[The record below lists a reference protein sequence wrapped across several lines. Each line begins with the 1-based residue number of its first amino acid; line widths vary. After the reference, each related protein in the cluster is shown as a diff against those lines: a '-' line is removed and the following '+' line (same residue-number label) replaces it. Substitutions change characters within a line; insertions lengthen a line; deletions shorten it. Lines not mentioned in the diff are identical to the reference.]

1 MARVLITG
9 TNRGIG
15 LELCRQLKA
24 RGDEVI
30 ATCRQSSP
38 ALEGLG
44 VTVHTGVDV
53 GEDASVAKL
62 ARALEGVKLD
72 ILINNAGIAS
82 QETFDDLGFDRIR
95 RQFEINSL
103 GPLRVTA
110 ALLGNLQR
118 GSRVAIITSLMGSL
132 ADNGSGESY
141 GYRMSKAAVNM
152 AGVSMAH
159 DLRERGIT
167 VLLLHPGMVATEMTD
182 GRGIPVEESARGLLD
197 RLGALDQSSSGTF
210 WHANG
215 KPLEW

>member
-1 MARVLITG
+1 M
-9 TNRGIG
+9 
-15 LELCRQLKA
+15 ELCRQLRA

-38 ALEGLG
+38 ELEGLG
-44 VTVHTGVDV
+44 VNVHTGVDV
-53 GEDASVAKL
+53 GEDASVEKL
-62 ARALEGVKLD
+62 AQALEGVKLD
-72 ILINNAGIAS
+72 ILINNAGILS
-82 QETFDDLGFDRIR
+82 RETLDDLGFDRIR

-118 GSRVAIITSLMGSL
+118 GSRVAIITSLMGSI

-167 VLLLHPGMVATEMTD
+167 VLLLHPGMVSTEMTG
-182 GRGIPVEESARGLLD
+182 GRGIPVEESARGLIGRLD
-197 RLGALDQSSSGTF
+197 ALDQGSSGTF

-215 KPLEW
+215 NPLDW

>member
-9 TNRGIG
+9 TDRGIG

-38 ALEGLG
+38 ELEGLG
-44 VTVHTGVDV
+44 VTVHTGIDV
-53 GEDASVAKL
+53 GEDAPVEKL
-62 ARALEGVKLD
+62 ARALEGVKLEL
-72 ILINNAGIAS
+72 LINNAGIGS
-82 QETFDDLGFDRIR
+82 EETLDDLGFDRIR
-95 RQFEINSL
+95 RQFEVNAL

-110 ALLGNLQR
+110 AFLGNLQR
-118 GSRVAIITSLMGSL
+118 GSTVAIITSLMGSL

-167 VLLLHPGMVATEMTD
+167 VLLLHPGMVATEMTE
-182 GRGIPVEESARGLLD
+182 GQGIPVEESVRGLIG
-197 RLGALDQSSSGTF
+197 RLEALDQSSSGTF